1 MRYRL
6 LGKTGV
12 RISEVA
18 LGTMTFGEDWGWG
31 ASPDVSAR
39 MLDLFADAGGNVIDT
54 ADVYTNGTSETILG
68 ELLKGR
74 RDRFVLATKFTNQ
87 TDPGDPNSAGNHRKK
102 IITSIE
108 ASLRRLQTDH
118 IDLYWVHN
126 RDVLTGVEEL
136 MRALDDQ
143 VRAGKILYPA
153 VSDWAAWE
161 IAEACTAARL
171 RDWSPFTA
179 VQLRYNLLDRSPE
192 RELLPMASALDLP
205 AFAWGPLAEGRLTGK
220 YLTGQTTGRVT
231 EVARP
236 YTSVGSDD
244 IVRDV
249 VAVSREL
256 GCSPAQVAISWVRQ
270 QPGPVIP
277 LIAART
283 EEQLRDNLA
292 ATNVHLSQ
300 QHLDRLD
307 ALSRPTL
314 GFPADVMREASVV
327 TGSTAPIYP
336 TSTTPR
342 ASRAPHH
349 HLVG

>member
-6 LGKTGV
+6 LGTSGV

-31 ASPDVSAR
+31 ASPGVSAR

-74 RDRFVLATKFTNQ
+74 RDRFVLATKFTDQ
-87 TDPGDPNSAGNHRKK
+87 T
-102 IITSIE
+102 
-108 ASLRRLQTDH
+108 
-118 IDLYWVHN
+118 DLYWVHA
-126 RDVLTGVEEL
+126 RDVLTPVEEL

-143 VRAGKILYPA
+143 VRLGKVLYPA

-161 IAEACTAARL
+161 IAEANTAARL
-171 RDWSPFTA
+171 REWSPFTA

-205 AFAWGPLAEGRLTGK
+205 VFAWGPLAEGRLTGK
-220 YLTGQTTGRVT
+220 YLSGHTGRAT
-231 EVARP
+231 EAGRA
-236 YTSVGSDD
+236 YTRAGSDD

-249 VAVSREL
+249 VAISREV
-256 GCSPAQVAISWVRQ
+256 GCSPAQVALSWLRQ

-283 EEQLRDNLA
+283 EEQFRDNLA
-292 ATNVHLSQ
+292 ATGVHLSQ

-327 TGSTAPIYP
+327 AGVYGAQLPDIDD
-336 TSTTPR
+336 PR
-342 ASRAPHH
+342 AGPIRRPTTTSAS
-349 HLVG
+349 

>member
-6 LGKTGV
+6 LGKSGV

-31 ASPDVSAR
+31 ASADISAT

-74 RDRFVLATKFTNQ
+74 RDQFVLATKFTNQ

-102 IITSIE
+102 IVTSIE

-118 IDLYWVHN
+118 IDLYWVHA
-126 RDVLTGVEEL
+126 RDLLTGVEEL

-143 VRAGKILYPA
+143 VRLGKILYPA

-161 IAEACTAARL
+161 IAEANTAARW

-192 RELLPMASALDLP
+192 RELLPMADAFDLP
-205 AFAWGPLAEGRLTGK
+205 VFAWGPLAEGRLTGK
-220 YLTGQTTGRVT
+220 YLSGHTGRVT
-231 EVARP
+231 EVGRS
-236 YTSVGSDD
+236 YTRVGSDD

-249 VAVSREL
+249 VAISAEL
-256 GCSPAQVAISWVRQ
+256 GCTPAQVAISWVRQ
-270 QPGPVIP
+270 QPGAVIP

-283 EEQLRDNLA
+283 EEQFRDNLA
-292 ATNVHLSQ
+292 AADVHLSR

-314 GFPADVMREASVV
+314 GFPADVMRDASVV
-327 TGSTAPIYP
+327 SGVYGAQLPDIDD
-336 TSTTPR
+336 PR
-342 ASRAPHH
+342 AQAVRHTTTGA
-349 HLVG
+349 

>member
-6 LGKTGV
+6 LGKSGV

-31 ASPDVSAR
+31 ASADVSAR

-54 ADVYTNGTSETILG
+54 ADVYTNGTSEAIVG
-68 ELLKGR
+68 KLLKGR

-87 TDPGDPNSAGNHRKK
+87 TDPRDPNSAGNSRKK
-102 IITSIE
+102 IVTSIE

-118 IDLYWVHN
+118 IDLYWVHA
-126 RDVLTGVEEL
+126 RDVLTSVEEL

-143 VRAGKILYPA
+143 VRLGKILYPA

-161 IAEACTAARL
+161 IAEANTAARL

-179 VQLRYNLLDRSPE
+179 AQMRYNLLDRSPE
-192 RELLPMASALDLP
+192 RELLPMAAAFDLP
-205 AFAWGPLAEGRLTGK
+205 VFAWGPLAEGRLTGK
-220 YLTGQTTGRVT
+220 YLSGHTGRVT
-231 EVARP
+231 EVGRP
-236 YTSVGSDD
+236 YTRVGSDD

-249 VAVSREL
+249 VAISDEI
-256 GCSPAQVAISWVRQ
+256 GCSPAQVALSWVRQ
-270 QPGPVIP
+270 QPGTVIP

-283 EEQLRDNLA
+283 EEQFRDNLA
-292 ATNVHLSQ
+292 ATDVHLSEQ
-300 QHLDRLD
+300 QLDRLD

-327 TGSTAPIYP
+327 GGVYGVQLPDIDD
-336 TSTTPR
+336 PR
-342 ASRAPHH
+342 AQAVRRTTTAA
-349 HLVG
+349 

>member
-31 ASPDVSAR
+31 APPEASAR

-87 TDPGDPNSAGNHRKK
+87 TDPDDPNSAGNHRKK
-102 IITSIE
+102 IVTSIE
-108 ASLRRLQTDH
+108 ASLCRLQ
-118 IDLYWVHN
+118 
-126 RDVLTGVEEL
+126 TGVEEL

-143 VRAGKILYPA
+143 VRLGKILYPA

-161 IAEACTAARL
+161 IAEASTAARL

-179 VQLRYNLLDRSPE
+179 VQLRYNLLDRTPE
-192 RELLPMASALDLP
+192 RELLPMASAFDLP
-205 AFAWGPLAEGRLTGK
+205 VFAWGPLAEGRLTGK
-220 YLTGQTTGRVT
+220 YLTGQATGRAT
-231 EVARP
+231 QVARP

-244 IVRDV
+244 IVREVMAIAD
-249 VAVSREL
+249 EI

-277 LIAART
+277 QIAART
-283 EEQLRDNLA
+283 EEQFRDNLA
-292 ATNVHLSQ
+292 ATGVNLTQ

-307 ALSRPTL
+307 TLSRPTL

-327 TGSTAPIYP
+327 SGVYGAQLPDIDD
-336 TSTTPR
+336 PR
-342 ASRAPHH
+342 AQAVRRTTT
-349 HLVG
+349 GI